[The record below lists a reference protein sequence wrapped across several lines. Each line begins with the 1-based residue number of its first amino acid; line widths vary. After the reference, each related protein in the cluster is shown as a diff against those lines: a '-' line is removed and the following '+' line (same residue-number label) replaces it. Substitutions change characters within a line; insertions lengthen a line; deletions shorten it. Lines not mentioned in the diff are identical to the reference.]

1 MSSPDSSGR
10 VAVVTGASSGIGEAA
25 ARKRSNGELSNETMN
40 RILRELDLEESRL
53 EI

>member
-1 MSSPDSSGR
+1 LRM
-10 VAVVTGASSGIGEAA
+10 
-25 ARKRSNGELSNETMN
+25 RSEGQLSNEAMN

>member
-1 MSSPDSSGR
+1 VDQR
-10 VAVVTGASSGIGEAA
+10 DRAAA
-25 ARKRSNGELSNETMN
+25 ARRNGELSNETMN

>member
-1 MSSPDSSGR
+1 LGGFLLKMRQSGE
-10 VAVVTGASSGIGEAA
+10 VF
-25 ARKRSNGELSNETMN
+25 NEVMN

>member
-1 MSSPDSSGR
+1 VVQALYACVLEAD
-10 VAVVTGASSGIGEAA
+10 AVRGPLRA
-25 ARKRSNGELSNETMN
+25 NETMN

>member
-1 MSSPDSSGR
+1 LQAQR
-10 VAVVTGASSGIGEAA
+10 EALLNM
-25 ARKRSNGELSNETMN
+25 RSDGKLSNETMN

>member
-1 MSSPDSSGR
+1 VLGAQCEALLQMRNDGR
-10 VAVVTGASSGIGEAA
+10 
-25 ARKRSNGELSNETMN
+25 LSNETMN